1 MEETATKGK
10 YTLSTKLNEF
20 IGGKGHV
27 NFLAKSATISSK
39 SLSGMYFEDFKL
51 KLTIHDDGSVDFDEV
66 DTELTTE
73 DERKRLLS
81 VIEEKSLGLFR
92 NRTVINELEFTSI
105 EKVKGKNIPLY
116 LAVEYVTPIEKLT
129 SIFDDRLLAPNQIS
143 DDAMDNLND
152 LLNSWFEDEDFA
164 KEVEEM
170 VNEEENSQVTEDV
183 KGVTDDTFMQ
193 HDDTV
198 SSQIQLSFSKMKE
211 EKLQELSSKKRKT
224 EDEIRRHLFQLDTS
238 NKLLLDAES
247 ELKLLEDRIQDL
259 KPPME
264 NNGIYFSVSERQNEE
279 VILDTETEELIRKTI
294 SKVKSINTE
303 NFMNLF
309 KEGEFHIY
317 LSTKNDDNFTRVTE
331 LDGLGEEVLENLSKM
346 GLTFDEG
353 KFIYSGELKWGD
365 IVNKMVK
372 MGFQQDPDFDE
383 MCFPKSEST
392 ENANSKTSK
401 F

>member
-1 MEETATKGK
+1 MEETAIKGK
-10 YTLSTKLNEF
+10 YSLSTKLNEF

-27 NFLAKSATISSK
+27 NFLAKSATISAK

-51 KLTIHDDGSVDFDEV
+51 KLTIYDDGSVDFDEI
-66 DTELTTE
+66 DTEFTNE

-81 VIEEKSLGLFR
+81 VIEEMSLGLFR

-116 LAVEYVTPIEKLT
+116 LAVEYQKPIDKLG
-129 SIFDDRLLAPNQIS
+129 SLLNDEVEIS
-143 DDAMDNLND
+143 EDAMDNLND
-152 LLNSWFEDEDFA
+152 LLNSWFEDEEFT
-164 KEVEEM
+164 KMVEEM
-170 VNEEENSQVTEDV
+170 VEEENSQVIEDV
-183 KGVTDDTFMQ
+183 KGVIDDTFMQ

-198 SSQIQLSFSKMKE
+198 PSQLQLSFSKMKE
-211 EKLQELSSKKRKT
+211 EKLQELTTNQRKV
-224 EDEIRRHLFQLDTS
+224 EDEIRKHSFQLETS
-238 NKLLLDAES
+238 KKLLQDAES
-247 ELKLLEDRIQDL
+247 ALKLLEDRIQDL
-259 KPPME
+259 KPPMV

-279 VILDTETEELIRKTI
+279 VILDTETEELIRKTV

-317 LSTKNDDNFTRVTE
+317 LSTKNDDDFTKVTE

-346 GLTFDEG
+346 ELVFDEG

-372 MGFQQDPDFDE
+372 MGFQQDSDFDE
-383 MCFPKSEST
+383 ICFPKSEVS
-392 ENANSKTSK
+392 ENANSKSSK

>member
-1 MEETATKGK
+1 MEETAIKGK
-10 YTLSTKLNEF
+10 YSLSTKLNEF

-27 NFLAKSATISSK
+27 NFLAKSATISAK

-51 KLTIHDDGSVDFDEV
+51 KLTIYDDGSVDFDEI
-66 DTELTTE
+66 DTEFTNE

-81 VIEEKSLGLFR
+81 VIEEMSLGLFR

-116 LAVEYVTPIEKLT
+116 LAVEYQKPIDKLG
-129 SIFDDRLLAPNQIS
+129 SLLNDEVEIS
-143 DDAMDNLND
+143 EDAMDNLND
-152 LLNSWFEDEDFA
+152 LLNSWFEDEEFT
-164 KEVEEM
+164 KIVEEM
-170 VNEEENSQVTEDV
+170 VEEENSQVVEDV
-183 KGVTDDTFMQ
+183 EGVIDDTFMQ

-211 EKLQELSSKKRKT
+211 EKLQELTTNQRKA
-224 EDEIRRHLFQLDTS
+224 EDEIRKHSFQLETS
-238 NKLLLDAES
+238 KKLLRDAES
-247 ELKLLEDRIQDL
+247 SLKLIEDRIQDL
-259 KPPME
+259 KPPMV

-279 VILDTETEELIRKTI
+279 VILDTETEELIRKTV
-294 SKVKSINTE
+294 SKIKSINTE

-309 KEGEFHIY
+309 KEGKFHIY
-317 LSTKNDDNFTRVTE
+317 LSTKNDGDFTKVTE
-331 LDGLGEEVLENLSKM
+331 LDVLGKEVLENLSKM
-346 GLTFDEG
+346 GLVFDEG

-372 MGFQQDPDFDE
+372 MGFQQDSDFDE
-383 MCFPKSEST
+383 ICFPKSEVL
-392 ENANSKTSK
+392 ENTNSKSSK

>member
-1 MEETATKGK
+1 MVETAIKGK
-10 YTLSTKLNEF
+10 YSLSTKLNEF

-27 NFLAKSATISSK
+27 NFLAKSATISAK

-51 KLTIHDDGSVDFDEV
+51 KLTIYDDGSVDFDEI
-66 DTELTTE
+66 DTEFTNG

-81 VIEEKSLGLFR
+81 VIEEMSLGLFR

-116 LAVEYVTPIEKLT
+116 LAVEYLTPIEKLT

-152 LLNSWFEDEDFA
+152 LLNSWFEDEEFT
-164 KEVEEM
+164 KMVEEM
-170 VNEEENSQVTEDV
+170 VEEENSQVVEDV
-183 KGVTDDTFMQ
+183 LGVIDDTFMQ

-198 SSQIQLSFSKMKE
+198 SSQLQLSFSKMKE
-211 EKLQELSSKKRKT
+211 EKLQELTTNQRKA
-224 EDEIRRHLFQLDTS
+224 EDEIRKHSFQLETS
-238 NKLLLDAES
+238 KKLLQDAES
-247 ELKLLEDRIQDL
+247 TLKLLEDRIQDL

-279 VILDTETEELIRKTI
+279 VTLDTETEEIIRKTI
-294 SKVKSINTE
+294 SKVKSINAE

-309 KEGEFHIY
+309 KEGEFHVY
-317 LSTKNDDNFTRVTE
+317 LSTKNDDDFTKVTE
-331 LDGLGEEVLENLSKM
+331 LDKLGEEVLENLSKM
-346 GLTFDEG
+346 GLGFDEG

-372 MGFQQDPDFDE
+372 MGFQQDSDFDE
-383 MCFPKSEST
+383 ICFPKSEVS
-392 ENANSKTSK
+392 ENANSKSSK